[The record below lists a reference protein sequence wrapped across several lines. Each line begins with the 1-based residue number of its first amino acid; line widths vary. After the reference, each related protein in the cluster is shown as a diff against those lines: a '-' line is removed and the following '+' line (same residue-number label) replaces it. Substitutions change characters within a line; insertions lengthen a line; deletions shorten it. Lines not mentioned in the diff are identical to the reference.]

1 MALNEKQYGMVAEY
15 YALHRSDLMA
25 FASVACG
32 LGGEAED
39 ALHDV
44 FLRLLDS
51 ERPLSA
57 ATLHGLVHAM
67 VRNVAIDR
75 WRHRSLERQHER
87 YVKAGGIHDNVDDRL
102 SVYSPG
108 EIDDLLER
116 GMAQL
121 TPSQSRVYRLN
132 VLGGMQVS
140 EISDR
145 LGEKYKSVEHRLGK
159 ARKLMRGYMARM
171 LA

>member
-1 MALNEKQYGMVAEY
+1 MTPNEKQYGMVEEY
-15 YALHRSDLMA
+15 YARHHSDLVA
-25 FASVACG
+25 FAEGPCA

-39 ALHDV
+39 VVHDV

-51 ERPLSA
+51 DRPLL
-57 ATLHGLVHAM
+57 ATTLPALVHAM
-67 VRNVAIDR
+67 LRNVAIDR
-75 WRHRSLERQHER
+75 WRRRSLERQYER
-87 YVKAGGIHDNVDDRL
+87 HVKAGGIYNNVDDRL

-108 EIDDLLER
+108 EIAELFER

-121 TPSQSRVYRLN
+121 TPKQGDVYRLN
-132 VLGGMQVS
+132 VEYGLRVS
-140 EISDR
+140 EITDA